1 MNEMKK
7 ISNALHFHQIQI
19 QWKDIFISMLSM
31 LSRDYILFPKGTKEI
46 KEILRKMILSYLV
59 SL

>member
-1 MNEMKK
+1 
-7 ISNALHFHQIQI
+7 
-19 QWKDIFISMLSM
+19 MLSP
-31 LSRDYILFPKGTKEI
+31 DYILFPKGTKEI

>member
-1 MNEMKK
+1 
-7 ISNALHFHQIQI
+7 
-19 QWKDIFISMLSM
+19 MLSM